1 MLRNGQMFSKLLK
14 IFLSDLSF
22 YSQILLFGYIFWYFY
37 LIQIHS
43 LIFAPEFIVNTLL
56 I

>member
-1 MLRNGQMFSKLLK
+1 MLLGNASFKAGSSLEQMMTHL
-14 IFLSDLSF
+14 
-22 YSQILLFGYIFWYFY
+22 LLFGYIFWYFY